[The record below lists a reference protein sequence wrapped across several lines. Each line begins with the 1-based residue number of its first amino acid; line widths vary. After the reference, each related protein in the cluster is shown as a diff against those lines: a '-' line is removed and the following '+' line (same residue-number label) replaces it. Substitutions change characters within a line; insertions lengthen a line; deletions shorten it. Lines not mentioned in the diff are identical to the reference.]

1 MNEKLSKILEEA
13 RRNPEIKSKFL
24 ETRKAQDPMEEFCK
38 VATAIG
44 YDMTVGELFAM
55 GEEYSDNIEQQ
66 NNSKTAIASGE
77 LVGKKLSG
85 DDSVTSVNQGN
96 FVSENQ
102 TVNIVTDGLFLADEF
117 SVDHVWI

>member
-55 GEEYSDNIEQQ
+55 GEEYSDNMLIILSVSLSIPFVCAYCVIRASSFEIID
-66 NNSKTAIASGE
+66 SLLFIGSPVYIFVFSIA
-77 LVGKKLSG
+77 
-85 DDSVTSVNQGN
+85 
-96 FVSENQ
+96 
-102 TVNIVTDGLFLADEF
+102 
-117 SVDHVWI
+117 

>member
-55 GEEYSDNIEQQ
+55 GEVVM
-66 NNSKTAIASGE
+66 GE
-77 LVGKKLSG
+77 LFILWM
-85 DDSVTSVNQGN
+85 N
-96 FVSENQ
+96 
-102 TVNIVTDGLFLADEF
+102 GLIGMKISL
-117 SVDHVWI
+117 HH

>member
-55 GEEYSDNIEQQ
+55 GEEYSDNMLKSCNGLIRRLYCSVQRMLHSLIRLCGTRQ
-66 NNSKTAIASGE
+66 LVAFFNLTSGVAI
-77 LVGKKLSG
+77 LL
-85 DDSVTSVNQGN
+85 
-96 FVSENQ
+96 
-102 TVNIVTDGLFLADEF
+102 
-117 SVDHVWI
+117 